1 MTNKQAKKYSDNLK
15 KEHDQKLNQMIDDYD
30 RKKKILENKIAKK
43 QSQAKTKD
51 DLAKLDKEL
60 EVGQNN
66 IINELAKDLTKLTT
80 DVKENTPK
88 KIIERVNYDE
98 EVKKKNEVE
107 QDVRSHL
114 RGFSRTI
121 PSFIMAYGDKNLN
134 LRNFDDYTEDDVFE
148 EVTGITEEQFR
159 FLRDGGD
166 YTDQESEQKVL
177 QDLSLD
183 TVGKI
188 RAILGV
194 LPEGYRELDLR
205 QLYQLKER
213 YPEVYEKVK
222 SRLETGWESTISLLE
237 QGISEGKIR
246 NIKIPILKTMMEAT
260 LEQFFQRDVLVQNG
274 ISYHEAL
281 DEVVSIL
288 IDGITI

>member
-1 MTNKQAKKYSDNLK
+1 MPNQNLK
-15 KEHDQKLNQMIDDYD
+15 GD
-30 RKKKILENKIAKK
+30 ILEATIQAFQKK
-43 QSQAKTKD
+43 GLKFTMD
-51 DLAKLDKEL
+51 DLASLL
-60 EVGQNN
+60 G
-66 IINELAKDLTKLTT
+66 IS
-80 DVKENTPK
+80 K
-88 KIIERVNYDE
+88 K
-98 EVKKKNEVE
+98 
-107 QDVRSHL
+107 
-114 RGFSRTI
+114 TI
-121 PSFIMAYGDKNLN
+121 YTVFPDKNSLV
-134 LRNFDDYTEDDVFE
+134 LEMVDYCFSS
-148 EVTGITEEQFR
+148 IK
-159 FLRDGGD
+159 
-166 YTDQESEQKVL
+166 ESEQKVL

-222 SRLETGWESTISLLE
+222 SRLESTISLLE

-246 NIKIPILKTMMEAT
+246 NIQIPILKTMMEAT

-281 DEVVSIL
+281 NEVVSIL